1 LLIANSIRN
10 FAGAAIPAAASL
22 LTVPYIVKAMG
33 DERYG
38 AFTLIAAI
46 IGYFALLDINVTAG
60 AVKYIAE
67 YNASGR
73 RRELHEVIIFG
84 GMIYLVIGVIG
95 SFAIFILSGTLTERV
110 FAVSAQH
117 RALVTSALQLA
128 ALGFLFSQLQ
138 LFLNSITQSL
148 NRFDISAILEIVF
161 GTAVPITTVVLL
173 WSGYGLW
180 EIVALRVVATVVNV
194 VLLLLIIIRIIPDF
208 HWVLP
213 SSAIAR
219 KLASFSCYSYLSRI
233 AAITYANADKLL
245 IGAMVSVAELTYY
258 AIPATIANRL
268 LGLTFRMGSVFYP
281 LASELNALGQHEKLE
296 QCYLTASRY
305 LNYINI
311 YFVMIISLFAY
322 QILFHWMGA
331 GFAEKGEMIM
341 IAISLSMLVDSF
353 TNLPSLFNDGLGFPK
368 MTGVFAV
375 VRAIGGLGLTVFF
388 TYWWGIFGAALS
400 HLIASAIFSALFLI
414 FIHQR
419 TVPVPLWRLLRYAY
433 IPPAMIAVLS
443 GCVYFG
449 LSRFQPQNL
458 AHVLLSACFV
468 TLLYLLLGL
477 MMILE
482 PGHKQMINQRWHLF
496 WGQEIKAK

>member
-46 IGYFALLDINVTAG
+46 IGYFAVLDINATAG

-67 YNASGR
+67 YNANGK
-73 RRELHEVIIFG
+73 RRELHEVVIFG
-84 GMIYLVIGVIG
+84 GVTYLVIGVIG
-95 SFAIFILSGTLTERV
+95 SFAIFMLSGTLTERV

-117 RALVTSALQLA
+117 RVLVTSTLQLA
-128 ALGFLFSQLQ
+128 AFGFLFSQLQ

-148 NRFDISAILEIVF
+148 NRFDISAKLEIAF
-161 GTAVPITTVVLL
+161 GTAVPLATVALL

-180 EIVALRVVATVVNV
+180 EVVALRVVASGINV
-194 VLLLLIIIRIIPDF
+194 VFLLLVIMRIIPDF
-208 HWVLP
+208 QWVLP
-213 SSAIAR
+213 SPAIVR
-219 KLASFSCYSYLSRI
+219 KLVSFSCYSYLSRI

-245 IGAMVSVAELTYY
+245 IGALVSVAELTYY
-258 AIPATIANRL
+258 VIPATIANRL

-281 LASELNALGQHEKLE
+281 LASELDALGLHERLE
-296 QCYLTASRY
+296 RCYLTASRY

-311 YFVMIISLFAY
+311 YFVMIISLFAHE
-322 QILFHWMGA
+322 ILFRWMGA
-331 GFAEKGEMIM
+331 GFAEKGDTIM

-368 MTGVFAV
+368 MTGIFAA

-388 TYWWGIFGAALS
+388 TYRWGIFGAALS
-400 HLIASAIFSALFLI
+400 HLIASVIFSVLFLI

-419 TVPVPLWRLLRYAY
+419 TVPVPLWRLVRYAY
-433 IPPAMIAVLS
+433 LPPALIAVCS
-443 GCVYFG
+443 GTVYFA
-449 LSRFQPQNL
+449 LSRFQTQNFV
-458 AHVLLSACFV
+458 HVLLSACFV
-468 TLLYLLLGL
+468 TLLYLFLGL
-477 MMILE
+477 MIILE
-482 PGHKQMINQRWHLF
+482 PGHKQMISQRWHLL
-496 WGQEIKAK
+496 WARE